1 MASTG
6 KPQASLIADW
16 GRVENQY
23 FVNLKNTIM
32 PHLREPDPGHWQG
45 FLEYVQVIVL
55 MPQIM
60 SVLAP

>member
-1 MASTG
+1 
-6 KPQASLIADW
+6 
-16 GRVENQY
+16 
-23 FVNLKNTIM
+23 M